1 MKRYTD
7 CDRFIMRSLPMQD
20 LPHRYS
26 VTARAAR
33 EGDAFVEAERLP
45 RLASAP
51 PTEFGGPGDRWSPET
66 LLAAAVADCFVLTF
80 RAIADAT
87 SLPWVDIRCDVEGTL
102 DRVGRVTRFTDMLLR
117 AYLRI
122 PAGASADQAHR
133 VLTRAKERCLVSNSL
148 ISPSCLEVVVE
159 VAADGERV
167 SAA

>member
-1 MKRYTD
+1 
-7 CDRFIMRSLPMQD
+7 MQD

-26 VTARAAR
+26 VTARVAP
-33 EGDAFVEAERLP
+33 EGDAFLYAKQLP
-45 RLASAP
+45 LLTSAP

-80 RAIADAT
+80 RAIAAAT
-87 SLPWVDIRCDVEGTL
+87 PLPWVDIVCAVEGTL
-102 DRVGRVTRFTDMLLR
+102 DRVDRVTRFTDMLLR

-122 PAGASADQAHR
+122 PQGASTDQAQR

-148 ISPSCLEVVVE
+148 ISPSRLEVVVE
-159 VAADGERV
+159 VAADGETV

>member
-1 MKRYTD
+1 
-7 CDRFIMRSLPMQD
+7 MQG

-26 VTARAAR
+26 VTALAAP
-33 EGDAFVEAERLP
+33 EGDAFLEAERLP
-45 RLASAP
+45 LLASAP

-80 RAIADAT
+80 RAIAKAT
-87 SLPWVDIRCDVEGTL
+87 PLPWVDIRCDVEATL

-122 PAGASADQAHR
+122 PEGASADQAQR
-133 VLTRAKERCLVSNSL
+133 VLTRAKEKCLVSNSL
-148 ISPSCLEVVVE
+148 ISSSRLEVVVE
-159 VAADGERV
+159 VAADGEKV